1 MTAKDH
7 TSGPGGGLKS
17 WVNTQTPECSFNT
30 WSHSTSAPLTVP
42 MQQLHRASW
51 SQEPG
56 TKAHCKQGSYI
67 LYPRMRWAGL
77 AEQRSP

>member
-51 SQEPG
+51 SQAQKL
-56 TKAHCKQGSYI
+56 TASRAAISYI
-67 LYPRMRWAGL
+67 LG
-77 AEQRSP
+77 